1 VARRLDYDA
10 DCSLLVRTD
19 FADDAAWEALVAD
32 ATRPYGPDGFSAYFS
47 AVSDRAL
54 DGKSAEDLAR
64 LDGDAR
70 VAFAADRSSMVGDE
84 RTLLVIG
91 RGEDAGRWFRVVLP
105 EGWGVENNL
114 RLANMDFAEFADAVD
129 DDGVFRGFS

>member
-47 AVSDRAL
+47 AVSDRARRCRRRRR
-54 DGKSAEDLAR
+54 R
-64 LDGDAR
+64 LPR
-70 VAFAADRSSMVGDE
+70 
-84 RTLLVIG
+84 LLVT
-91 RGEDAGRWFRVVLP
+91 A
-105 EGWGVENNL
+105 
-114 RLANMDFAEFADAVD
+114 
-129 DDGVFRGFS
+129 